1 MSEKEVFQAH
11 QAEYIDVKQF
21 VFKYSR
27 YWYSFVACILLCLA
41 FALLYLYWAT
51 PQYKITSTMLLK
63 NGEIEANT
71 LSNSAQLGEIDLFNT
86 KQIIDNEIE
95 VLKSKSLMQ
104 RVFSELSLFVTYY
117 EKQGFKTVEIYG
129 QKVPIR
135 ISINKLH
142 SSAYDNPITITRKTS
157 TTFDLAEENGD
168 VSTHKYGEEIS
179 KPYGIFSV
187 ISAPVG
193 PAADSRI
200 QGPIIVRFQNITKLA
215 SDYNDALKVEA
226 VNKRT
231 SVIRISLIEPV
242 PEKGTDIINK
252 LLEVYGKE
260 ALEDRNLIAHT
271 TIQFID
277 QRLKYLTS
285 ELSEVE
291 KDVEQYKRQNELTD
305 VTSNA
310 DQYLEQAGETRKQIA
325 DLDIQIDVLGS
336 IEDYINK
343 QPGKYELVPSTLTIQ
358 DPTLMQLIT
367 KFNDLQLERE
377 RMLRTTLPNNPLVQ
391 EQNDQLASLQL
402 SILENLHNIKNS
414 LTITRKSLETSSNR
428 FRSQI
433 QKVPSI
439 ERDLLEI
446 NRQQGTK
453 GNLYLY
459 LLQKREESALALEVT
474 VSKSRMLDPATPDP
488 YPVSPKK
495 TLVYLFALIIGI
507 GTPFTAIYLKD
518 ALNDKVQSKKDVQR
532 ATNTPILGEISVNS
546 TNKNLVVKEESGS
559 SIAEHF
565 RLVRSNLQFATA
577 GKENKVILVTSSI
590 SGEGKTFFCINL
602 ASSLTLIGKK
612 VVLLELDLRR
622 PSLMKQLDLV
632 REKGISDFLVASDK
646 VFIEDIIKPYGPV
659 PGLYIA
665 NCGSIPPNPAEL
677 MMSENLAHLISELR
691 ASFDYVIVDT
701 APVGMVADAFS
712 LSSITDST
720 IYLVR
725 YNYTAKPNLELIEDI
740 YVNKKFNHPMIVL
753 NSAKEGVKHAYGYG
767 YTYGYAKNKKEE
779 ISVS

>member
-1 MSEKEVFQAH
+1 MSEKELFHAQTD
-11 QAEYIDVKQF
+11 YIDVKQL
-21 VFKYSR
+21 VSKYFR
-27 YWYSFVACILLCLA
+27 YWYYFVASIVACVLLA
-41 FALLYLYWAT
+41 VLYLYWAT
-51 PQYKITSTMLLK
+51 PRYEVTSTLLLK
-63 NGEIEANT
+63 NAELE
-71 LSNSAQLGEIDLFNT
+71 SNSLSSTSALGEIDLFDT
-86 KQIIDNEIE
+86 KQVIDNEIE
-95 VLKSKSLMQ
+95 VLKSKSLMR
-104 RVFSELSLFVTYY
+104 RVFSELSLY
-117 EKQGFKTVEIYG
+117 ETFYERQGLKTVEIYG
-129 QKVPIR
+129 QKVPFR

-142 SSAYDNPITITRKTS
+142 SSAYKNPITIVRKTS
-157 TTFDLAEENGD
+157 ATFEIIEDDGE
-168 VSTHKYGEEIS
+168 VTSHKFGEEIS
-179 KPYGIFSV
+179 KPYGIFTV

-193 PAADSRI
+193 PGTEGRI
-200 QGPIIVRFQNITKLA
+200 QGPVIVKFEDVTKIA
-215 SDYNDALKVEA
+215 SDYNEALKVET
-226 VNKRT
+226 VNKRA
-231 SVIRISLIEPV
+231 SVIKISLIEPI
-242 PEKGTDIINK
+242 PEKGKDIINK
-252 LLEVYGKE
+252 LLEVYAKE
-260 ALEDRNLIAHT
+260 NLEDRNLIAHT

-325 DLDIQIDVLGS
+325 DLDIQINVLES

-343 QPGKYELVPSTLTIQ
+343 QPGKYEIVPSTLTLQ
-358 DPTLMQLIT
+358 DPTLIQLIT

-391 EQNDQLASLQL
+391 DLNEQLASLQL
-402 SILENLHNIKNS
+402 NILENLHNIKNG
-414 LTITRKSLETSSNR
+414 LTITRKSLETSSSK

-433 QKVPSI
+433 NKVPSI

-474 VSKSRMLDPATPDP
+474 VPKSRMLDTAMADDK
-488 YPVSPKK
+488 PVSPKK
-495 TLVYLFALIIGI
+495 TLVYLFAMIFGMGI
-507 GTPFTAIYLKD
+507 PFSIIYLND

-532 ATNTPILGEISVNS
+532 ATSTPILGEISQNT

-559 SIAEHF
+559 AIAEHF
-565 RLVRSNLQFATA
+565 RLIRSNLQFATA
-577 GKENKVILVTSSI
+577 GKENKVILVSSSI

-602 ASSLTLIGKK
+602 ATSLTLIGKK

-622 PSLMKQLDLV
+622 PSLLKQLDLT

-665 NCGSIPPNPAEL
+665 SCGSIPPNPAEL
-677 MMSENLAHLISELR
+677 MMSDNLAHLVSELR
-691 ASFDYVIVDT
+691 ASFDYIIIDT
-701 APVGMVADAFS
+701 APVGMVSDAFS
-712 LSSITDST
+712 LSSIIDST
-720 IYLVR
+720 IYVVR
-725 YNYTAKPNLELIEDI
+725 YNYTAKSYLELIEDI

-753 NSAKEGVKHAYGYG
+753 NGAKEGVKHAYGYG
-767 YTYGYAKNKKEE
+767 YTYGYSRSKKEE